1 MNIVLSKNTHNPGKD
16 KTFTRPAGRKNSWKH
31 APSHINSSSD
41 SIPGETCSHSLFN
54 YKTGVKRKSHNKASH
69 LTSTGID

>member
-1 MNIVLSKNTHNPGKD
+1 MNIVLIKNTHNPGKD

-31 APSHINSSSD
+31 ALSHINSSSD
-41 SIPGETCSHSLFN
+41 SIPSETCSHSN
-54 YKTGVKRKSHNKASH
+54 YKTGVKKGHSKASH